1 VGVSARISVL
11 VYNTQK
17 LTAPELPTSVMGLA
31 DPKWSGKIE
40 IAPSET
46 DLWPII
52 DSIARD
58 KGDGAAVAWLKALKT
73 NAGSGDNL
81 PDNETLTSDVAS
93 GRTDLALIN
102 SYYYFRL
109 LAEVGK
115 SNVHAEIAYFAPHDP
130 GYVEDISGAA
140 IVKSSAHKAAAE
152 KFLAFLT
159 SDTGQHILATSESFE
174 YPIHPG
180 VAANHELPPLS
191 TLQPTSFTPAELGT
205 GLEAKQLLIE
215 AGLA

>member
-1 VGVSARISVL
+1 MKSDDEDDLTAQIEQEGSRSPADVFYTENSNWLEQLTQRGLLATLPQSILGNVPAADSGTKGDWVGVSARISVL

-17 LTAPELPTSVMGLA
+17 LTASELPTSVMGLA

-102 SYYYFRL
+102 TTTTT
-109 LAEVGK
+109 G
-115 SNVHAEIAYFAPHDP
+115 P
-130 GYVEDISGAA
+130 G
-140 IVKSSAHKAAAE
+140 
-152 KFLAFLT
+152 
-159 SDTGQHILATSESFE
+159 
-174 YPIHPG
+174 
-180 VAANHELPPLS
+180 
-191 TLQPTSFTPAELGT
+191 
-205 GLEAKQLLIE
+205 
-215 AGLA
+215 